1 MANCVSCNEG
11 DVGFIIEE
19 APLCTKCLLDSTS
32 VEDVFCLTY
41 EVASRRARIL
51 NEENPDYFHFPEL
64 QLAYQIRRVP
74 RYNRKEKTQ

>member
-1 MANCVSCNEG
+1 MPNCACCNSS
-11 DVGFIIEE
+11 DVKLVIEE
-19 APLCTKCLLDSTS
+19 TPLCSKCILSSTNT
-32 VEDVFCLTY
+32 EDLCLTY
-41 EVASRRARIL
+41 DVASRRARIL